1 MKLTDET
8 QRGTNF
14 IRAYEPGEIRVGERA
29 IHTNCVITADRIL
42 DWAPQ
47 SVASITLADI
57 EPILELSPEIVLLGT
72 GATQLFPDP
81 SLLGSILSRGVGCEV
96 MTTGAACRTYNVLV
110 GEDRKVAAALLLG

>member
-8 QRGTNF
+8 RRGTNF
-14 IRAYEPGEIRVGERA
+14 IRAYAPGEIRVGERA
-29 IHTNCVITADRIL
+29 IHTNCVVTADVIL

-72 GATQLFPDP
+72 GATQRFPDS
-81 SLLGSILSRGVGCEV
+81 SLLGAILSRGVGCEV

-110 GEDRKVAAALLLG
+110 GEDRKVAAALLLE

>member
-14 IRAYEPGEIRVGERA
+14 IRAYAPGEIRVGEQA
-29 IHTNCVITADRIL
+29 IRTNCVVTADRIL

-47 SVASITLADI
+47 SVAALTIADL
-57 EPILELSPEIVLLGT
+57 EPILALTPEIVILGT
-72 GATQLFPDP
+72 GATQEFPP
-81 SLLGSILSRGVGCEV
+81 SELLGAILSRGVGCEV

-110 GEDRKVAAALLLG
+110 GEDRKVAAALLVK